1 MTATLRQ
8 SISFFISRS
17 TFPAVLV
24 ARVAPSKSP
33 QASRNPRYIPP
44 VLNATT
50 RGTFLPSLFS
60 LSSQCRFAVSRGEV
74 VERRK
79 QERLGRRKRKEKT
92 IERAEAFEGSQEAT
106 SLSVYRSTATWK
118 RSKRPRAL
126 ITGWVPFIFR
136 SSFSAFGNHAGE
148 WCGVSVSTFSEYMD
162 KTLITNNRE

>member
-8 SISFFISRS
+8 SIPFFISRS

-33 QASRNPRYIPP
+33 QASRNPRYSSGL
-44 VLNATT
+44 LNATT

-92 IERAEAFEGSQEAT
+92 IERGGVRRKPRGDLVIGVPADRNVETIQSTPRTNYRTGSF
-106 SLSVYRSTATWK
+106 Y
-118 RSKRPRAL
+118 
-126 ITGWVPFIFR
+126 FR
-136 SSFSAFGNHAGE
+136 SSFSAFGNHAGQS
-148 WCGVSVSTFSEYMD
+148 CGCFGSTFSEHG
-162 KTLITNNRE
+162 